1 MTRSGTIT
9 EQSSECK
16 LVEVWCDVGGTFTD
30 CFVVFPDGKRLRR
43 KVLSHGRVPSF
54 VRDSFEEFRWR
65 DRTKCED
72 PDRFWEGC
80 IGKAFDRQ
88 MNLLGAVRCI
98 GFTSGT
104 GEFQAVRLD
113 REFSD
118 GLAVDLHKGTCWD
131 SPELLSRDFTWAQVD
146 SIEWDPRMEAP
157 VLAARLMLGVRLDES
172 LPALEVR
179 LGTTRATNALLT
191 RNGEPTALVVTQ
203 GFEDLLA
210 IGYQERPELFV
221 TRVIKR
227 PSLVSKVVGIT
238 ERLDAS
244 GNVLRELDEAQVRR
258 ALGGIAAEGI
268 RSLAICLLHATRNAA
283 HEERVE
289 RIAIEMGFSSVRCSH
304 RVAPVNQAVARG
316 ETTVVDA
323 YLTPVVRRY
332 LEMVSE
338 QFSSGA
344 RSRLRVMTSS
354 GGLVS
359 AQDAWGRQLVLSGPA
374 GGAVALQAI
383 ADRIGVKRL
392 IGLDM
397 GGTSTDVCRID
408 GRLQLEH
415 ETVKAGI
422 RMMVPTLAIHTVAAG
437 GGSICGFDG
446 EQLRVGP
453 QSAGSAPGPACYGR
467 GGPLTL
473 TDLNL
478 LEGRIDP
485 IGFPFEL
492 EIQASRDRLAELLE
506 RVRANAMFASM
517 EPMQLVAGLRRI
529 ANEQMAAAVR
539 SISIEQGADPRDH
552 VLAGFGGAAGQHL
565 CQIAELLEMD
575 TIIDHPDA
583 GLLSALGIGVA
594 QISRSQTHAFYKA
607 FEAVSREELLA
618 TRQVLYESL
627 AKQMQAEGVAASDHA
642 IYCDIELRVSG
653 TEGSIRIPWGEGQVR
668 GWSAEFEVRYRE
680 RYGVDR
686 SGGMLADRPLELVGM
701 WLEIS
706 SPMRSIVEGET
717 QKQVNV
723 LEVVESDLRNVQV
736 FDQGAWT
743 FAPSVDRATM
753 QSGDRF
759 VGPTLI
765 RSVGSTTMIDRG
777 WEGEVGQDGVL
788 FIRRRSEQ
796 ASVESKE
803 IRLRLTESGLKHP
816 GSLGAS
822 FTIDPILR
830 EVIAQRVAAIAQQMG
845 IVLEQTALSVNV
857 KQRRDFSCAVFNS
870 RGELIANAPHVPV
883 HLGAMGRT
891 VQSMM
896 EAFPQMVPGDCFV
909 TNDPYRGGSHLPDV
923 TVVTPG
929 FVEDIGGVRGVEGKN
944 DRVGE
949 SKPAFFVASRAH
961 HAEIG
966 GIAPG
971 SMAPTSRRLGEEGVI
986 IPPMRLAAGG
996 ADRSREV
1003 EALLRGGE
1011 YPTRNV
1017 AENMADLWAQRA
1029 ANHRGVIAMQ
1039 ELAQAFGAESLQEY
1053 FGAILDVAESK
1064 TRNWIASLSHD
1075 EYRFEDG
1082 MDDGSAIKV
1091 LMRRVLGEQGW
1102 TFVVDFT
1109 GSGVESI
1116 GNLNANP
1123 GIVTAAVMYTIRCAI
1138 ADSMPLNYGVMRAVE
1153 LRIPK
1158 GILDPRGIGPMEQW
1172 PAVAGGNVETS
1183 QRIVDVLWGAL
1194 GLAAASQ
1201 GTMNNFL
1208 FGNTKFGYYETIGGG
1223 SGASAQGGGADAVHS
1238 HMTNTRLT
1246 DVEVLESRYPV
1257 RVVNFG
1263 IRLGSGGD
1271 GKYVGGCGMIR
1282 EIEALERL
1290 EVSLVTNRRWRVDG
1304 KFAGPYGLDGG
1315 GAGQPGE
1322 NWWIDREGNSHRLPS
1337 SVQQSIEVGER
1348 IRILTPGGG
1357 GWGIPQNNT
1366 IAKNLPDK

>member
-1 MTRSGTIT
+1 
-9 EQSSECK
+9 
-16 LVEVWCDVGGTFTD
+16 VWCDVGGTFTD

-54 VRDSFEEFRWR
+54 VRESSEEFRWR
-65 DRTKCED
+65 DRTRCAD
-72 PDRFWEGC
+72 PDRFWVGC
-80 IGKAFDRQ
+80 VGKAFDRQ
-88 MNLLGAVRCI
+88 MNLLGSVRCI
-98 GFTSGT
+98 GFKSGA
-104 GEFQAVRLD
+104 GEFQVVRAD
-113 REFSD
+113 REFAERLSW
-118 GLAVDLHKGTCWD
+118 GAQ
-131 SPELLSRDFTWAQVD
+131 ELFCRDFRWEQVD
-146 SIEWDPRMEAP
+146 SIEWDPRIEAP
-157 VLAARLMLGVRLDES
+157 VLAARLMLGVRLEDP
-172 LPALEVR
+172 LPTLDVR

-210 IGYQERPELFV
+210 IGYQDRPELFV

-227 PSLVSKVVGIT
+227 PSLVSQVVGIT
-238 ERLDAS
+238 ERMDAS
-244 GNVLRELDEAQVRR
+244 GNVLRELDESQVRS
-258 ALGGIAAEGI
+258 ALGGIAANGI
-268 RSLAICLLHATRNAA
+268 RSIAICLLHATRNGA

-289 RIAIEMGFSSVRCSH
+289 SIAVEMGFSSVRCSH

-332 LEMVSE
+332 LEMVAE
-338 QFSSGA
+338 QFSSA
-344 RSRLRVMTSS
+344 TRSRLRVMTSS

-383 ADRIGVKRL
+383 ANRIGEKRL

-415 ETVKAGI
+415 ETIKAGI

-437 GGSICGFDG
+437 GGSICSFDG

-453 QSAGSAPGPACYGR
+453 QSAGSSPGPACYGR
-467 GGPLTL
+467 GGPLTV

-485 IGFPFEL
+485 AGFPFEL
-492 EIQASRDRLAELLE
+492 DIQASRDRLTELLE
-506 RVRANAMFASM
+506 RVRSHSMFASM
-517 EPMQLVAGLRRI
+517 DPMQLVAGLRRI

-552 VLAGFGGAAGQHL
+552 ALAGFGGAAGQHL
-565 CQIAELLEMD
+565 CQIAQLLEMD

-594 QISRSQTHAFYKA
+594 QISRSQTQAFYRSL
-607 FEAVSREELLA
+607 ETVSSEELLVA
-618 TRQVLYESL
+618 RQGLYESL
-627 AKQMQAEGVAASDHA
+627 AKQMQAEGVDESERSV
-642 IYCDIELRVSG
+642 YCDVELRVSG
-653 TEGSIRIPWGEGQVR
+653 TEGSIRIPWREGQAKD
-668 GWSAEFEVRYRE
+668 WSEEFEVRYRE
-680 RYGVDR
+680 RYGVAR
-686 SGGMLADRPLELVGM
+686 SGGMLADRPLELVGIWM
-701 WLEIS
+701 EIS
-706 SPMRSIVEGET
+706 SALRSIAEGET
-717 QKQVNV
+717 QKQANGP
-723 LEVVESDLRNVQV
+723 EMVESDSRTIQV
-736 FDQGAWT
+736 FDQGTWIP
-743 FAPSVDRATM
+743 APSVDRATM
-753 QSGDRF
+753 QLGDRF
-759 VGPTLI
+759 VGPILI

-777 WEGEVGQDGVL
+777 WEGQVGQDGIL
-788 FIRRRSEQ
+788 FIRRQSGQ
-796 ASVESKE
+796 ASVGAKE
-803 IRLRLTESGLKHP
+803 IGLPSTESGLKK
-816 GSLGAS
+816 LGLHGVK

-830 EVIAQRVAAIAQQMG
+830 EVIAQRVAAIAHQMG

-870 RGELIANAPHVPV
+870 KGELIANAPHVPV

-891 VQSMM
+891 VQAMM

-929 FVEDIGGVRGVEGKN
+929 FVEEFVGVRGVEGGG
-944 DRVGE
+944 DRVGK

-971 SMAPTSRRLGEEGVI
+971 SMAPTSKRLGEEGVI
-986 IPPMRLAAGG
+986 IPPMRLAASG
-996 ADRSREV
+996 ADRSCDVEV
-1003 EALLRGGE
+1003 LLRGGQH
-1011 YPTRNV
+1011 PSRNV
-1017 AENMADLWAQRA
+1017 SENMADLWAQRA
-1029 ANHRGVIAMQ
+1029 ANHRGVLAMQ

-1075 EYRFEDG
+1075 EYRFEDS

-1091 LMRRVLGEQGW
+1091 HMRRVHGEQGW
-1102 TFVVDFT
+1102 KLVIDFT
-1109 GSGVESI
+1109 GSGGESI

-1138 ADSMPLNYGVMRAVE
+1138 ADNMPLNYGVMRAVD
-1153 LRIPK
+1153 LLIPK
-1158 GILDPRGIGPMEQW
+1158 GILDPRGVGQMEQW

-1223 SGASAQGGGADAVHS
+1223 SGASAQGSGADAVHS

-1246 DVEVLESRYPV
+1246 DVEVLESRYPM

-1263 IRLGSGGD
+1263 IRRGSGGD
-1271 GKYVGGCGMIR
+1271 GKHAGGCGMIR

-1304 KFAGPYGLDGG
+1304 QFAGPYGLDGG
-1315 GAGQPGE
+1315 EAGQPGE
-1322 NWWIDREGNSHRLPS
+1322 NWWIDREGTSHRLPS
-1337 SVQQSIEVGER
+1337 SVQQRIEVGER

-1357 GWGIPQNNT
+1357 GWGRTMEQQE
-1366 IAKNLPDK
+1366 PDEAAQME

>member
-1 MTRSGTIT
+1 MQRS
-9 EQSSECK
+9 SVSE
-16 LVEVWCDVGGTFTD
+16 LIEVWCDVGGTFTD
-30 CFVVFPDGKRLRR
+30 CFVVLPDGKRLRR

-54 VRDSFEEFRWR
+54 VRESSEEFRWR
-65 DRTKCED
+65 DQTRCAD
-72 PDRFWEGC
+72 PNRFWVGC
-80 IGKAFDRQ
+80 VGKAFDRQ
-88 MNLLGAVRCI
+88 MNLLGAVRCT

-104 GEFQAVRLD
+104 GEFQAVCLG
-113 REFSD
+113 REVSE
-118 GLAVDLHKGTCWD
+118 GSVGD
-131 SPELLSRDFTWAQVD
+131 SLKDSCGDTPELLRREFPWVQVD
-146 SIEWDPRMEAP
+146 SIEWDPRIEAP
-157 VLAARLMLGVRLDES
+157 VLAARLMLGVRLDEP

-179 LGTTRATNALLT
+179 LGTTKATNALLT

-221 TRVIKR
+221 TTVIKR

-238 ERLDAS
+238 ERLDAR
-244 GNVLRELDEAQVRR
+244 GDVLRELDEAQVRR
-258 ALGGIAAEGI
+258 ALKEVAVEGI

-289 RIAIEMGFSSVRCSH
+289 SIALEMGFSSVRCSH
-304 RVAPVNQAVARG
+304 RIAPVNQAVARA

-332 LEMVSE
+332 LEMVAS

-359 AQDAWGRQLVLSGPA
+359 AQDAWGRHLVLSGPA
-374 GGAVALQAI
+374 GGAVALQAV
-383 ADRIGVKRL
+383 ANRIGVKRL

-453 QSAGSAPGPACYGR
+453 QSAGSLPGPACYGR

-485 IGFPFEL
+485 LGFPFEL
-492 EIQASRDRLAELLE
+492 DIQASRDRLTELLE
-506 RVRANAMFASM
+506 LIRSNAIFAAM
-517 EPMQLVAGLRRI
+517 DPMQLVAGLRRI

-594 QISRSQTHAFYKA
+594 QISHSQTHAFYRA
-607 FEAVSREELLA
+607 LETVSREELLA
-618 TRQVLYESL
+618 ARQSLHESL
-627 AKQMQAEGVAASDHA
+627 EKQMQAEGVDESEHS
-642 IYCDIELRVSG
+642 IYCDVELRVSG
-653 TEGSIRIPWGEGQVR
+653 TEGSIRIPWGEGQAKD
-668 GWSAEFEVRYRE
+668 WSDEFEVRYRE
-680 RYGVDR
+680 RYGVAR

-701 WLEIS
+701 WIEIS
-706 SPMRSIVEGET
+706 SPIRSITEGENE
-717 QKQVNV
+717 KQVNIPELV
-723 LEVVESDLRNVQV
+723 RSDLRNIQV
-736 FDQGAWT
+736 FDQGAMIL
-743 FAPSVDRATM
+743 APSVDRATM
-753 QSGDRF
+753 QFGDRF

-788 FIRRRSEQ
+788 FIRRWSEE

-803 IRLRLTESGLKHP
+803 RGRRPTESGLQYP
-816 GSLGAS
+816 GSLGAK

-830 EVIAQRVAAIAQQMG
+830 EVVAQRVAAIAHQMG

-870 RGELIANAPHVPV
+870 KGELIANAQHVPV

-891 VQSMM
+891 VQAMM
-896 EAFPQMVPGDCFV
+896 EAFPQMGPGDCFV

-929 FVEDIGGVRGVEGKN
+929 FIEETGGVRDVGVN
-944 DRVGE
+944 DDQVVE

-1003 EALLRGGE
+1003 EALLRGGQ
-1011 YPTRNV
+1011 YPSRNV

-1029 ANHRGVIAMQ
+1029 ANHRGVLAMQ
-1039 ELAQAFGAESLQEY
+1039 ELAQVFGAESLQQY

-1064 TRNWIASLSHD
+1064 TRNWIASLPHD
-1075 EYRFEDG
+1075 EYRFEDC

-1091 LMRRVLGEQGW
+1091 LMRRVHGEQGW
-1102 TFVVDFT
+1102 KFVIDFT

-1153 LRIPK
+1153 LCIPK
-1158 GILDPRGIGPMEQW
+1158 GILDPRGVGPMEQW

-1223 SGASAQGGGADAVHS
+1223 SGASAQGDGTDAVHS

-1263 IRLGSGGD
+1263 IRRGSGGD
-1271 GKYVGGCGMIR
+1271 GKYAGGCGMIR

-1304 KFAGPYGLDGG
+1304 EFAGPYGLDGG

-1322 NWWIDREGNSHRLPS
+1322 NWWIDREGTSHRLPS
-1337 SVQQSIEVGER
+1337 SVQQSIEIGER

-1357 GWGIPQNNT
+1357 GWGRTIKQQDPQE
-1366 IAKNLPDK
+1366 AAQRE